1 MKHWVA
7 IGWTAIA
14 AIGSPAFAASPQD
27 SRMPRGSAP
36 VLVEAGCV
44 ASGTCV
50 EIVWL
55 GNTNWCFKYRGGTV
69 LLDTNLGP
77 DGLRALAV
85 VGCRAVEAI
94 FVGHNHGDHNR
105 GFRSLARA
113 LRAPVIATQLIA
125 TPGFEARTGRAFV
138 LESGLKATALAV
150 EHSNEVP
157 RLMGFSGGPDPYGY
171 VIEFP
176 VRDEQGRPITFFWT
190 DTSTTVGL
198 RNNPVDGLDYPKVT
212 RAVFERIGN
221 PITLWFAFF
230 GINRRTFAE
239 FDAILHPR
247 FYLVHH
253 LGPPNPNLMNV
264 FDRPFDPE
272 RAGLTNT
279 VTEFGSAFV
288 PLGDFFSTYEV
299 RSDSVVRV
307 ERGFARQFR
316 GR

>member
-1 MKHWVA
+1 M
-7 IGWTAIA
+7 
-14 AIGSPAFAASPQD
+14 
-27 SRMPRGSAP
+27 
-36 VLVEAGCV
+36 
-44 ASGTCV
+44 
-50 EIVWL
+50 
-55 GNTNWCFKYRGGTV
+55 
-69 LLDTNLGP
+69 DTNLGP
-77 DGLRALAV
+77 GGLRALAMA
-85 VGCRAVEAI
+85 GCRKVEAI
-94 FVGHNHGDHNR
+94 FVGHNHGDHSE

-150 EHSNEVP
+150 EHSNQVP
-157 RLMGFSGGPDPYGY
+157 RLGGFAGGPDPYGY
-171 VIEFP
+171 VLEFP
-176 VRDEQGRPITFFWT
+176 VRNEQGRPITFFWT

-198 RNNPVDGLDYPKVT
+198 RDNPVDGLDYPRLT
-212 RAVFERIGN
+212 RAVFEQIGS
-221 PITLWFAFF
+221 PITLWFTFF
-230 GINRRTFAE
+230 DINRRVFAE
-239 FDAILHPR
+239 FHAILHPR

-253 LGPPNPNLMNV
+253 LGPPNPNLMTV

-272 RAGLTNT
+272 RAGLAST

-299 RSDSVVRV
+299 RPDSVVRV